1 MDSRY
6 KIPALSIIEK
16 LYVTQERK
24 VIEEEER
31 LEPKGALKLEVRK
44 YQESR

>member
-6 KIPALSIIEK
+6 KIPALQLTKK
-16 LYVTQERK
+16 LLGKQERK

-31 LEPKGALKLEVRK
+31 LEPKGALKRK
-44 YQESR
+44 